1 MDREQWR
8 PFLKR
13 WSEEWIAGHDP
24 EQDRPLD
31 EEVVRDGWLGFAP
44 ASDADVAVAEARL
57 GRRLPPSLREFLL
70 ATDGWRDAGPFVYR
84 LAGTR
89 GLDWLAASDEAGWID
104 AYSGDDVEEGEP
116 DEGAILARSLKLSLE
131 GDACVMLLDPED
143 VDERGEWA
151 AYWLSSWSGMG
162 PERHDSFHSLMRG
175 EFASFHALRQP
186 PGATRDHWDAR
197 VEEARGAALGG
208 AVDEPLAVL
217 AEAAEYGRRRAQL
230 LRFQLLV
237 LLGDWHTLSPYTLI
251 SSYVDAGNEP
261 LFGPEL
267 LPLLFTENARG
278 PWGRPNPALT
288 SLEESGPESVRALVA
303 DHRRRLRE
311 PGFPFPYGNPEFD
324 AAVRR
329 VTARLADAPEDEEA
343 RRRLEDT
350 LWPELKE
357 AMRAWRPLNDDH
369 LAPAVL
375 LADPLLAGLITPER
389 GRELLSVPRGGGR
402 AKG

>member
-24 EQDRPLD
+24 EQDGPLD
-31 EEVVRDGWLGFAP
+31 EAVVRDGWLGFAP
-44 ASDADVAVAEARL
+44 ASEADVAAAEARL

-70 ATDGWRDAGPFVYR
+70 VTDGWRDAGPFVYR

-89 GLDWLAASDEAGWID
+89 ELEWLADSDEAHWIE
-104 AYSGDDVEEGEP
+104 AYARDDVEEGEL
-116 DEGAILARSLKLSLE
+116 DEGAVLGRSLKLSLE

-143 VDERGEWA
+143 VDEHGEWA
-151 AYWLSSWSGMG
+151 AYWLSSWSGEG
-162 PERHDSFHSLMRG
+162 PERHDSFPTLMRG
-175 EFASFHALRQP
+175 EFASFHALCQP

-208 AVDEPLAVL
+208 AVDAPLAVL
-217 AEAAEYGRRRAQL
+217 AEAAEYGRRRAEL

-237 LLGDWHTLSPYTLI
+237 MLGDWHTLSPYTLI
-251 SSYVDAGNEP
+251 SSYVDAENEP
-261 LFGPEL
+261 LFAPEL
-267 LPLLFTENARG
+267 LPLLFTEGARG
-278 PWGRPNPALT
+278 GWGRHDALDF
-288 SLEESGPESVRALVA
+288 LERSGPEAVRVLVA

-311 PGFPFPYGNPEFD
+311 PGFPVPYGDPEFD

-329 VTARLADAPEDEEA
+329 VTARLADAPEDAAA
-343 RRRLEDT
+343 RRRLEDAV
-350 LWPELKE
+350 WPELKD
-357 AMRAWRPLNDDH
+357 AVRWWRPLSDDH
-369 LAPAVL
+369 LAPVVL
-375 LADPLLAGLITPER
+375 RADPLLDRLITPER
-389 GRELLSVPRGGGR
+389 GRELLSVPRGGVP